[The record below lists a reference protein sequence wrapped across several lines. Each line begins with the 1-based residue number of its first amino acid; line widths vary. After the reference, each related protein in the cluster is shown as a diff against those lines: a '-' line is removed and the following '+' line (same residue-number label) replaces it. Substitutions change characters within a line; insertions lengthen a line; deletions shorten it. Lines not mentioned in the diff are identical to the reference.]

1 MVVRR
6 FRALGF
12 QLLVLAICALLAA
25 TATATGKPS
34 SARARFVLGMIC
46 SCSGPQQ
53 SSLGDTGS
61 AIEAWASWVNAAG
74 GVNGYLVRVIVMDDG
89 ENPATSL
96 DDAKKLVTQDH
107 VMAIVGD
114 SSLVDASWAKYISEA
129 GVPVVG
135 GVSQETSFVT
145 NPDFFPSGAQT
156 SPIPGIIALA
166 KAAGKKHV
174 AYNYCAESPICAAS
188 LIPAQASARL
198 LGVTV
203 TGAAISSTAPS
214 YAAPCLADKDAG
226 VDAIWVGDD
235 ASVVQRVAA
244 DCATQGYKPLELGEL
259 ASSTT
264 DWFTDAQ
271 LNGME
276 LVSNNADPFDTSIPA
291 VRTFQAALRRY
302 APATLTASSHLQEPN
317 TIFPWTGGRLF
328 QAAATAV
335 HLTPTSTPAE
345 LKRGLYALKNETLD
359 GLSPPLNFKPGR
371 ASFVPCYFTDELT
384 RGLIV
389 PLDGGQPSCLSAAIV
404 RAIAH

>member
-1 MVVRR
+1 MVVVRL
-6 FRALGF
+6 RAVGF
-12 QLLVLAICALLAA
+12 QLLVVAIWAFLAMTA
-25 TATATGKPS
+25 TATAKRPS
-34 SARARFVLGMIC
+34 DSSRFVLGMIC

-61 AIEAWASWVNAAG
+61 AIKAWASWVNAAG
-74 GVNGYLVRVIVMDDG
+74 GINGHFVRVVVMDDG

-188 LIPAQASARL
+188 LVPAQASARL
-198 LGVTV
+198 LGVTL
-203 TGAAISSTAPS
+203 TGAAISSVAPS

-235 ASVVQRVAA
+235 AAVVQQVAK

-264 DWFTDAQ
+264 AWLTDPQ

-276 LVSNNADPFDTSIPA
+276 LVANTADPYDASIPA

-302 APATLTASSHLQEPN
+302 APATLDGSSHLQEPN
-317 TIFPWTGGRLF
+317 TIFAWTGGRLF
-328 QAAATAV
+328 QAAAAAV
-335 HLTPTSTPAE
+335 HLTPTSTPGE

-359 GLSPPLNFKPGR
+359 GLSPALNFKPGR
-371 ASFVPCYFTDELT
+371 ATFVPCYFTDELK
-384 RGLIV
+384 RGSIV
-389 PLDGGQPSCLSAAIV
+389 PLDGGKTSCLSAAIV
-404 RAIAH
+404 KAIAH